1 MTGNLIYN
9 REINIRNM
17 LVFTVPTM
25 IRMIFVSMYT
35 IVDGIVVSNFVGS
48 LGLSAINIVY
58 PVLNVCMAIAFML
71 AAGSS
76 AIMGEAGKEAS
87 RGQQLHE
94 PHGHTNVSAII
105 VLTGFSLLRR
115 TDIYAAGFR

>member
-35 IVDGIVVSNFVGS
+35 IVDGIV
-48 LGLSAINIVY
+48 A
-58 PVLNVCMAIAFML
+58 
-71 AAGSS
+71 
-76 AIMGEAGKEAS
+76 
-87 RGQQLHE
+87 
-94 PHGHTNVSAII
+94 
-105 VLTGFSLLRR
+105 
-115 TDIYAAGFR
+115 